1 VVAIWLLMCVVLAN
15 GYAGTLFSF
24 LSVTK
29 LQKPINSVKELA
41 DAMIS
46 KDIRLLIQGQ
56 TILADRFLV
65 ITIQFINIQKKM
77 NNSYLIVTIV

>member
-1 VVAIWLLMCVVLAN
+1 MCIVLAN

-29 LQKPINSVKELA
+29 LQQPINSVKELA
-41 DAMIS
+41 DAMKS
-46 KDIRLLIQGQ
+46 RDIRLLIQGQ

-65 ITIQFINIQKKM
+65 TLTNFIFNSIKLLNKTINC
-77 NNSYLIVTIV
+77 

>member
-1 VVAIWLLMCVVLAN
+1 MCIVLAN

-29 LQKPINSVKELA
+29 LQQPINSVKELA
-41 DAMIS
+41 DAMKS
-46 KDIRLLIQGQ
+46 RDVRLLIQGQ

-65 ITIQFINIQKKM
+65 TLTNFIFNSIKLLNKTINC
-77 NNSYLIVTIV
+77 

>member
-1 VVAIWLLMCVVLAN
+1 MCVVLAN

>member
-1 VVAIWLLMCVVLAN
+1 MVAIWLLMCVVLAN

>member
-1 VVAIWLLMCVVLAN
+1 MVAIWLLMCVVLAN

-65 ITIQFINIQKKM
+65 ITIQFINIQKK
-77 NNSYLIVTIV
+77 